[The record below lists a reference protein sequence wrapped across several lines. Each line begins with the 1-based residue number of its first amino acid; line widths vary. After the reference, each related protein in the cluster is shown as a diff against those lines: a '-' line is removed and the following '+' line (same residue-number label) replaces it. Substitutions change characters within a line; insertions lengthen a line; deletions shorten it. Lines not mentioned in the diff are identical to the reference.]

1 MDTTSQERTA
11 CRLGTGGGPSFMVPL
26 GLWDSSISKS
36 YGSYG
41 NFHGF
46 FFVILFLGACHQV
59 ILLTGNTYRTRL
71 SFICFELHDFI
82 CKLGHGR

>member
-46 FFVILFLGACHQV
+46 FFGHFIYGSMSSGDFADWKYLRMRLRVFLNYM
-59 ILLTGNTYRTRL
+59 I
-71 SFICFELHDFI
+71 SFVNLDM
-82 CKLGHGR
+82 GGR

>member
-11 CRLGTGGGPSFMVPL
+11 CRLGTGGGPPL

-46 FFVILFLGACHQV
+46 FLVILFMGACHQV
-59 ILLTGNTYRTRL
+59 ILLTGNTYRMRL
-71 SFICFELHDFI
+71 SFFF
-82 CKLGHGR
+82 